1 MSSVRKSSLAAAVA
15 TAAVGIA
22 GTASADVVYSLV
34 NQTYDAFQFSLA
46 APAGSLTG
54 VLTGATI
61 SVTLDQSV
69 AYTYADDLC
78 VYLDSGDLS
87 PNGALQIGGYST
99 LFASQRYFWPTGNS
113 NGIGTMSEG
122 TAIPD
127 PLEPGLARSRCTA
140 SRCPRLDRSRSSA
153 SRASPRVAA
162 GANAHEMYRGA
173 PRRSPSSVCGR
184 RRSDEHSAARRKKG
198 RREKRTHE
206 SAGQA
211 TRRPPRARTQQ
222 ATE

>member
-1 MSSVRKSSLAAAVA
+1 MFSVRNPAIAAAVV

-34 NQTYDAFQFSLA
+34 NQTYGAFEFSLA

-61 SVTLDQSV
+61 SVTLDQSI

-87 PNGALQIGGYST
+87 ANGALQIGGYST

-113 NGIGTMSEG
+113 NAIGTMSEG
-122 TAIPD
+122 SVTLNM
-127 PLEPGLARSRCTA
+127 PLDLTGSDLNVWIGNGYGYPGSSGTWTGTITLHGVTVPGPGSAALLGLA
-140 SRCPRLDRSRSSA
+140 
-153 SRASPRVAA
+153 
-162 GANAHEMYRGA
+162 GI
-173 PRRSPSSVCGR
+173 
-184 RRSDEHSAARRKKG
+184 AARR
-198 RREKRTHE
+198 RRR
-206 SAGQA
+206 
-211 TRRPPRARTQQ
+211 
-222 ATE
+222 